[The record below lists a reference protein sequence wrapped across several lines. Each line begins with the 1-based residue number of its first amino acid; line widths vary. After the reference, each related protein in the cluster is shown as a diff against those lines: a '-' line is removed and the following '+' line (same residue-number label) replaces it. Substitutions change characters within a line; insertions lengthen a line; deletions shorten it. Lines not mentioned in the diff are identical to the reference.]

1 MKNTFKAFLVIGAL
15 SILNITA
22 QDLEEVIV
30 TSSFVNT
37 EIDGSLHVVDGNEI
51 DTNANGSLGEAI
63 DDLLG
68 VSSADYGSAIGQ
80 PIIRGMSGTRVKVL
94 DNGMVNRDVSALG
107 PDHPNDTDLNN
118 IQQIEIVKG
127 PSSLLYANGSIGG
140 IVNIVDNTIS
150 KTDFDGPVFNIGA
163 ESQSVA
169 DGDATS
175 FTYTDN
181 VAGFNVALSYKNA
194 EFGNFDVPDGAIM
207 HEEEE
212 HHDEDEDHEEEE
224 HHDEDEGFLANS
236 DYELEST
243 NIGISK
249 TGDWGY
255 FGISVKSLENMHGI
269 PFHGEEHGHDEH
281 GEEDHDEDEHEEEE
295 HEEERIFAT
304 TDSDKL
310 DIKGSYNVNGSLL
323 SAIDYSFRDTD
334 YVLIEQHAEEEGHHD
349 EEEDHDEHGHEE
361 GPTTFTNDASEFGL
375 TFNLAGNQKFVI
387 NVADEESSVIG
398 AESFMNPVTSDETTF
413 GYFSTK
419 DYGQYVL
426 DLGLRFDR
434 IDRSG
439 SVTESEEH
447 HEEEE
452 HHDEEEHHEEEGETS
467 YFDKSFDN
475 ISFAASLKRDLND
488 YFDIDFSFARVERAP
503 SATELFMN
511 GPHLATQRFEVG
523 NTNLA
528 VEESTNFEFTVNYN
542 NEGAYSSFTMYRNS
556 VDNYIYL
563 MDESEEEHEEH
574 DEEHEEGHDDHEG
587 LTLANFMQQNAEFE
601 GVELQV
607 GRMFE
612 LASGTLDLRYSRDEV
627 SATFDDGHDVPRITP
642 ARNMYS
648 LAYAKDNMVFKLMF
662 KDVDKQSDVG
672 EGETTTDGYQM
683 LNARLTK
690 VFDLGNSNLSVSI
703 FGNNLLDEV
712 ARNHSSYVKSEVPL
726 PGRNYGV
733 KFNLTF

>member
-1 MKNTFKAFLVIGAL
+1 MKNTLKASLVIGAL

-37 EIDGSLHVVDGNEI
+37 EINGSLHVIDGNEI

-107 PDHPNDTDLNN
+107 PDHPNDADLNN
-118 IQQIEIVKG
+118 VQQIEIIRG
-127 PSSLLYANGSIGG
+127 PSSLLYTNGSIGG
-140 IVNIVDNTIS
+140 IVNIVDNLIS
-150 KTDFDGPVFNIGA
+150 KTDFDGPEFNIGA

-181 VAGFNVALSYKNA
+181 VGGFNVALSYKNA

-212 HHDEDEDHEEEE
+212 HHDEDEDHDEEE

-255 FGISVKSLENMHGI
+255 FGISVKSLENMHGL

-323 SAIDYSFRDTD
+323 TAIDYSFRDSD
-334 YVLIEQHAEEEGHHD
+334 YELIEQHAEEGG
-349 EEEDHDEHGHEE
+349 DHD
-361 GPTTFTNDASEFGL
+361 
-375 TFNLAGNQKFVI
+375 
-387 NVADEESSVIG
+387 
-398 AESFMNPVTSDETTF
+398 
-413 GYFSTK
+413 
-419 DYGQYVL
+419 
-426 DLGLRFDR
+426 
-434 IDRSG
+434 
-439 SVTESEEH
+439 
-447 HEEEE
+447 
-452 HHDEEEHHEEEGETS
+452 
-467 YFDKSFDN
+467 
-475 ISFAASLKRDLND
+475 
-488 YFDIDFSFARVERAP
+488 
-503 SATELFMN
+503 
-511 GPHLATQRFEVG
+511 
-523 NTNLA
+523 
-528 VEESTNFEFTVNYN
+528 
-542 NEGAYSSFTMYRNS
+542 
-556 VDNYIYL
+556 
-563 MDESEEEHEEH
+563 
-574 DEEHEEGHDDHEG
+574 
-587 LTLANFMQQNAEFE
+587 
-601 GVELQV
+601 
-607 GRMFE
+607 
-612 LASGTLDLRYSRDEV
+612 
-627 SATFDDGHDVPRITP
+627 
-642 ARNMYS
+642 
-648 LAYAKDNMVFKLMF
+648 
-662 KDVDKQSDVG
+662 
-672 EGETTTDGYQM
+672 
-683 LNARLTK
+683 
-690 VFDLGNSNLSVSI
+690 
-703 FGNNLLDEV
+703 
-712 ARNHSSYVKSEVPL
+712 
-726 PGRNYGV
+726 
-733 KFNLTF
+733 